1 MRSAVIAL
9 ACALVALGPAPAGP
23 PYAAPETLSHFR
35 IEPGFR
41 IELVAAEPDIQ
52 SPIAMDIDERGRWF
66 VVEMPGYPLDTRPTG
81 RIRLLEDTD
90 GDGKPDRSSVFAD
103 NLVLPSGVMRWKR
116 GVIVT
121 SAPDVLYLED
131 TDGDGKADRRE
142 VLVTGFA
149 RTNPQHMVN
158 TPVFGL
164 DGWIYLAHEG
174 PAGAVIYTDRFG
186 DMGRPLTMPGFPDR
200 APVDEG
206 RRSVRFNPDSGALE
220 ALAGR
225 SQYGEA
231 FDSWGRYFGSNNSN
245 HIRMEMLGARYL
257 QRNPDAPLSWGMAD
271 ISDHGEAAKVF
282 PITERPTFEL
292 LTEAGEFTSACSVT
306 PYTGDVFDG
315 EYLRSTFVAEP
326 VHNVVHRD
334 VIERDGGGFRAR
346 RGSEGREFLASTDA
360 WFRPV
365 SFYVGPDGALYVID
379 YYRKRIEHPE
389 WTATEFQKNPAEFAL
404 GADRGR
410 IYRIVQDGP
419 TVPYAHV
426 DLGGADNPSLVSALS
441 RGTLWWRRTA
451 ERLLIERKAVD
462 QTDALVGLAKS
473 GSPLGKLHALW
484 TLNALGRLPDALV
497 VAALGDAEPGLRENA
512 LQLAEPRLTVPA
524 VGSAVLARAGVETD
538 PRVRFQLMATLGS
551 LPASAA
557 AVAQTRLLFE
567 HLDDLWI
574 VRAALSAGSD
584 RAPVYLER
592 ALDSSSGAIAT
603 DSPSRRS
610 FFHDLGV
617 LVGAR
622 GQDQEIARAV
632 GRASAWWGT
641 ALLGGIEQ
649 GLKGHSSAALA
660 GSGGALL
667 ALAQGGDTALR
678 RASLSLLA
686 RRGLP
691 GGPDSAAALDVAS
704 QTAVDPAADADRR
717 GDAIR
722 LLAIDGAA
730 LRRPMLERLVRPR
743 EPEAVQIAALNA
755 LERLRGDTVGRE
767 LLPSWPALTP
777 GARSALVDLL
787 LADPAR
793 QRLLVDAMSR
803 GAVQPWALSF
813 GQKRDLLMN
822 DDAAIRRDARA
833 LLEESPTAR
842 GEVAN
847 RYAAAVEGGG
857 DPARGQQVFARV
869 CAACHHLGGGTDADV
884 GPDLATVRHRPPLS
898 LLVDILSP
906 SQSIAQGYET
916 YLVELANGRSEAGLL
931 ASQSATTITLR
942 QAAKTIPIQRRDIQR
957 LTVVPQSMMPATLDT
972 AITPEQMADL
982 LAYLTHP

>member
-9 ACALVALGPAPAGP
+9 AFALLALGPAPAGP

-35 IEPGFR
+35 IESGFR
-41 IELVAAEPDIQ
+41 IELVAAEPDVQ

-90 GDGKPDRSSVFAD
+90 GDGTPDRSSVFAD
-103 NLVLPSGVMRWKR
+103 HLVLPSGVMRWKR

-174 PAGAVIYTDRFG
+174 PAEAVIYTDLFG
-186 DMGRPLTMPGFPDR
+186 DMGHPLTLPGFPDH

-206 RRSVRFNPDSGALE
+206 RRSVRFNPDTGALE

-245 HIRMEMLGARYL
+245 HIRMEMLAARYL
-257 QRNPDAPLSWGMAD
+257 RRNPDAPLSWGMAD

-306 PYTGDVFDG
+306 PYTGDAFDG
-315 EYLRSTFVAEP
+315 EYRQSTFVAEP
-326 VHNVVHRD
+326 VHNLVHRD
-334 VIERDGGGFRAR
+334 VIEPDGGGFRAR

-389 WTATEFQKNPAEFAL
+389 WTATEFQQNPSEFSL

-410 IYRIVQDGP
+410 IYRIVPDGP
-419 TVPYAHV
+419 AAPHAPV
-426 DLGGADNPSLVSALS
+426 DLGGADNASLVAALS

-451 ERLLIERKAVD
+451 ERLLIERKALD
-462 QTDALVGLAKS
+462 QTDALVALAKS
-473 GSPLGKLHALW
+473 GSPPGKLHALW
-484 TLNALGRLPDALV
+484 TLNALGRLPDALIA
-497 VAALGDAEPGLRENA
+497 AALGDPEPGLRENA
-512 LQLAEPRLTVPA
+512 LQLAEPRLNTPDVA
-524 VGSAVLARAGVETD
+524 SAVLARASVETD
-538 PRVRFQLMATLGS
+538 PRVRFQLVATLGS
-551 LPASAA
+551 LPAAA
-557 AVAQTRLLFE
+557 AAEAQTRLLFD

-584 RAPVYLER
+584 RAPVYLDR
-592 ALDSSSGAIAT
+592 ALDSSSGATAT
-603 DSPSRRS
+603 DSPPRRS
-610 FFHDLGV
+610 LFHDLGV

-622 GQDQEIARAV
+622 GQDQEIARTV

-641 ALLGGIEQ
+641 ALLEGIGQ

-660 GSGGALL
+660 GIW
-667 ALAQGGDTALR
+667 R
-678 RASLSLLA
+678 RA
-686 RRGLP
+686 
-691 GGPDSAAALDVAS
+691 
-704 QTAVDPAADADRR
+704 
-717 GDAIR
+717 
-722 LLAIDGAA
+722 
-730 LRRPMLERLVRPR
+730 
-743 EPEAVQIAALNA
+743 
-755 LERLRGDTVGRE
+755 GR
-767 LLPSWPALTP
+767 P
-777 GARSALVDLL
+777 GAR
-787 LADPAR
+787 R
-793 QRLLVDAMSR
+793 
-803 GAVQPWALSF
+803 
-813 GQKRDLLMN
+813 
-822 DDAAIRRDARA
+822 
-833 LLEESPTAR
+833 
-842 GEVAN
+842 
-847 RYAAAVEGGG
+847 
-857 DPARGQQVFARV
+857 
-869 CAACHHLGGGTDADV
+869 
-884 GPDLATVRHRPPLS
+884 
-898 LLVDILSP
+898 
-906 SQSIAQGYET
+906 
-916 YLVELANGRSEAGLL
+916 
-931 ASQSATTITLR
+931 
-942 QAAKTIPIQRRDIQR
+942 
-957 LTVVPQSMMPATLDT
+957 
-972 AITPEQMADL
+972 
-982 LAYLTHP
+982 

>member
-1 MRSAVIAL
+1 M
-9 ACALVALGPAPAGP
+9 
-23 PYAAPETLSHFR
+23 
-35 IEPGFR
+35 
-41 IELVAAEPDIQ
+41 
-52 SPIAMDIDERGRWF
+52 
-66 VVEMPGYPLDTRPTG
+66 
-81 RIRLLEDTD
+81 
-90 GDGKPDRSSVFAD
+90 
-103 NLVLPSGVMRWKR
+103 
-116 GVIVT
+116 IVT
-121 SAPDVLYLED
+121 LAPDVLYLED

-206 RRSVRFNPDSGALE
+206 RRSVRFNPDTGALE

-231 FDSWGRYFGSNNSN
+231 FDPWGRYFGSNNSN

-315 EYLRSTFVAEP
+315 EYRRSTFVAEP

-334 VIERDGGGFRAR
+334 VIEPDGGGFRAR

-410 IYRIVQDGP
+410 IYRIVPDGP
-419 TVPYAHV
+419 AVPYVHV
-426 DLGGADNPSLVSALS
+426 DLGGADNASLVSALS

-484 TLNALGRLPDALV
+484 TLNALGRLPDALI

-538 PRVRFQLMATLGS
+538 PRVRFQLLATLGS
-551 LPASAA
+551 LPAAA
-557 AVAQTRLLFE
+557 AAAAQTRLLFE

-641 ALLGGIEQ
+641 ALLEGIGQ

-691 GGPDSAAALDVAS
+691 GGPESAGRPRCGLADGRGSGGRCRLPGRRHTAAG
-704 QTAVDPAADADRR
+704 DRR
-717 GDAIR
+717 
-722 LLAIDGAA
+722 
-730 LRRPMLERLVRPR
+730 RRPP
-743 EPEAVQIAALNA
+743 P
-755 LERLRGDTVGRE
+755 
-767 LLPSWPALTP
+767 
-777 GARSALVDLL
+777 
-787 LADPAR
+787 
-793 QRLLVDAMSR
+793 
-803 GAVQPWALSF
+803 
-813 GQKRDLLMN
+813 
-822 DDAAIRRDARA
+822 RDARA
-833 LLEESPTAR
+833 AGASTRAR
-842 GEVAN
+842 SRPDCRAERA
-847 RYAAAVEGGG
+847 RTPSRRDRWPRAAAVVARAHPRRPVRARGPAPCRSRPAATARRCDEPGSRAAVGPQLLAEARPADERRRGDSPRRAGAARRIAHGARRGRQPVCGGRRRRG

-916 YLVELANGRSEAGLL
+916 YLVELTNGRTEAGML

>member
-1 MRSAVIAL
+1 MRLVVIAL
-9 ACALVALGPAPAGP
+9 ACALVALGPAPSGP
-23 PYAAPETLSHFR
+23 PYAAPDTLAHFR

-41 IELVAAEPDIQ
+41 LELVAAEPDVQ

-66 VVEMPGYPLDTRPTG
+66 VAEMPGYPLDTRPTG

-90 GDGKPDRSSVFAD
+90 GDGKPDRSRIFAD

-131 TDGDGKADRRE
+131 TDGDGRADRRE

-158 TPVFGL
+158 TPEFGL

-174 PAGAVIYTDRFG
+174 PAEAVIYTDRFG
-186 DMGRPLTMPGFPDR
+186 DMGRPLTMPAFPDH

-206 RRSVRFNPDSGALE
+206 RRSVRFNPDTGALE
-220 ALAGR
+220 ALGGR

-231 FDSWGRYFGSNNSN
+231 FDQWGRYFGSNNSN
-245 HIRMEMLGARYL
+245 HIRMEMLAARYL

-306 PYTGDVFDG
+306 PYTGDVFGG
-315 EYLRSTFVAEP
+315 EFLRSTFVAEP
-326 VHNVVHRD
+326 VHNLVHRD
-334 VIERDGGGFRAR
+334 VIEADGGGFRAR
-346 RGSEGREFLASTDA
+346 RGREGREFLASTDA

-389 WTATEFQKNPAEFAL
+389 WTATEFQKNPSEFSL

-410 IYRIVQDGP
+410 IYRIVPDGP
-419 TVPYAHV
+419 AVPYAHV
-426 DLGGADNPSLVSALS
+426 DLGDADNRTRVSALS

-462 QTDALVGLAKS
+462 QNDALVALAKN
-473 GSPLGKLHALW
+473 GPPLGKLHALW
-484 TLNALGRLPDALV
+484 TLNALGRLPDSLI
-497 VAALGDAEPGLRENA
+497 VAALADAEPGLRENA
-512 LQLAEPRLTVPA
+512 LQLAEPRLTAPELA
-524 VGSAVLARAGVETD
+524 AAVLARGDAETD
-538 PRVRFQLMATLGS
+538 PRARFQLMATLGS
-551 LPASAA
+551 LPGARAA
-557 AVAQTRLLFE
+557 GVQTRLLFD
-567 HLDDLWI
+567 HLDDLWT

-584 RAPVYLER
+584 RAPVYLDR
-592 ALDSSSGAIAT
+592 ALETSAAMAA

-622 GQDQEIARAV
+622 GQDQEISRAV
-632 GRASAWWGT
+632 GRASGWWGT
-641 ALLGGIEQ
+641 ALLDGI
-649 GLKGHSSAALA
+649 GLGLSERSSAALA
-660 GSGGALL
+660 GSGTALL
-667 ALAQGGDTALR
+667 ALAQADDAALR
-678 RASLSLLA
+678 KASLALLA

-691 GGPDSAAALDVAS
+691 GGAEADAALELAAHL
-704 QTAVDPAADADRR
+704 AVDPSSDADRR
-717 GDAIR
+717 ADAIR

-730 LRRPMLERLVRPR
+730 LRRAVLEQLVRPR

-755 LERLRGDTVGRE
+755 LESLRGDTVGRE
-767 LLPSWPALTP
+767 LLPSWPELTP
-777 GARSALVDLL
+777 GARSALVDLF

-793 QRLLVDAMSR
+793 QRLLVDAMRR
-803 GAVQPWALSF
+803 GTVQPWALNF

-822 DDAAIRRDARA
+822 DDPGIRRDARA
-833 LLEESPTAR
+833 LLEESPAAR
-842 GEVAN
+842 GELAN

-857 DPARGQQVFARV
+857 DPVRGQQIFARV

-884 GPDLATVRHRPPLS
+884 GPDLATVRHRPPIA

-916 YLVELANGRSEAGLL
+916 YLVERTDGRTEAGTL

-942 QAAKTIPIQRRDIQR
+942 QAAKTIPIQRRDIRR
-957 LTVVPQSMMPATLDT
+957 LTVVPQSMMPANLDT

-982 LAYLTHP
+982 LAYVTHK